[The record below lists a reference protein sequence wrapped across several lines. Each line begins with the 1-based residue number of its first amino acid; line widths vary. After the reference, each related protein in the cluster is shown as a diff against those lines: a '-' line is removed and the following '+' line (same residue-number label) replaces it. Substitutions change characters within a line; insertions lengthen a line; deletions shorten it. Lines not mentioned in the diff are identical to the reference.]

1 MTKKKKPIYEKIAE
15 DIKKKI
21 NEGYYVTAQKLPSEY
36 DLADEYDI
44 SRLTVRKAINLL
56 IDQNVLIKLSGKG
69 TYVIKPHKQKK
80 GSSELIGFSEAAR
93 VYGDNPSTKVI
104 SVEQLLEVPAK
115 IAEALETNG
124 TEEIMYVVRL
134 RSLNEKPMTI
144 ENLYIYKKY
153 LKDISKEALEESIF
167 DQIEKNIE
175 IAYSHQEVEA
185 VLAAEETSE
194 LLEIAKNAPLLKSVA
209 VTYSPTA
216 KPILFDE
223 TLYRGDE
230 YSIKTILRRSQG

>member
-69 TYVIKPHKQKK
+69 TYVIKKKKKKK

-124 TEEIMYVVRL
+124 TEEIMHVVRL

-167 DQIEKNIE
+167 DQIEKI
-175 IAYSHQEVEA
+175 
-185 VLAAEETSE
+185 
-194 LLEIAKNAPLLKSVA
+194 
-209 VTYSPTA
+209 
-216 KPILFDE
+216 
-223 TLYRGDE
+223 
-230 YSIKTILRRSQG
+230 